1 MLLVVEDDP
10 LAVRLIHE
18 VLGSREYVV
27 ARSAGAALIALDDGH
42 TWTGAVIDIGLPEGL
57 DAGLAVLRTI
67 RAHERF
73 RRIPCMALTGQF
85 DRELADRTSE
95 LGAHYILKPPTVA
108 KLQDFLD
115 RTDRRRQRT
124 QVALVDQASSR
135 YGLSR
140 RQAELLGWL
149 LEGRTLKSF
158 CVHAGIE
165 YRTLKDHRREL
176 LAKTGDETLEALV
189 SRILLDA
196 LNLGQ

>member
-10 LAVRLIHE
+10 LGVLLIQE
-18 VLGSREYVV
+18 VLGSRECVV
-27 ARSAGAALIALDDGH
+27 ARSAGAALLALDDGRA
-42 TWTGAVIDIGLPEGL
+42 WSGAILDIGLPEGL
-57 DAGLAVLRTI
+57 DVGLEVLRTI
-67 RAHERF
+67 RSHERF
-73 RRIPCMALTGQF
+73 RRIPCVALTGQF
-85 DRELADRTSE
+85 EREIADRASE
-95 LGAHYILKPPTVA
+95 LGAQYVLKPPTVA
-108 KLQDFLD
+108 KLQDFLE
-115 RTDRRRQRT
+115 RTDRGRQRT
-124 QVALVDQASSR
+124 QVALIDEATSK

-149 LEGRTLKSF
+149 LDGRSPKSF

-196 LNLGQ
+196 LRTR